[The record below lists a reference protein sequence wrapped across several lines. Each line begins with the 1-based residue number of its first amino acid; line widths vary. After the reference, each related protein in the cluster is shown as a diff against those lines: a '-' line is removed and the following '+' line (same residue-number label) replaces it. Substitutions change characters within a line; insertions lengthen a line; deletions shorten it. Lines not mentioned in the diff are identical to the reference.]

1 MGNAL
6 SVLFF
11 LACYLRRKTFLHL
24 DFNNFGFES
33 AILKEI
39 FAVGIPVTTSQALIS
54 VAQMVQNNLAAG
66 YGDTTV
72 AALGISLKLM
82 TIGTFIFMGFSAGC
96 QPLMGFNYG
105 SGNFRRLRE
114 FIKTGI
120 IVTTL
125 IGLGLLLTMWIS
137 APYLVSTFTPLDDV
151 QAAAAT
157 ILRTLIF
164 SLPFMGGITLCTTT
178 FQAMGGQPIKAFILT
193 AARQGGIFL
202 YSPIIPAQ
210 SLIRLE
216 GGHALVPTN
225 CRFGHD
231 FAGRDFSIAC
241 LTRVGGEGRGQP
253 APENKAFPGG

>member
-1 MGNAL
+1 
-6 SVLFF
+6 
-11 LACYLRRKTFLHL
+11 
-24 DFNNFGFES
+24 
-33 AILKEI
+33 
-39 FAVGIPVTTSQALIS
+39 
-54 VAQMVQNNLAAG
+54 
-66 YGDTTV
+66 
-72 AALGISLKLM
+72 
-82 TIGTFIFMGFSAGC
+82 IFMGFSAGC

-178 FQAMGGQPIKAFILT
+178 FQAMGQPIKAFILT
-193 AARQGGIFL
+193 AARQGIFYIPL
-202 YSPIIPAQ
+202 LFLLNHLFGWRGMLLSQPIAD
-210 SLIRLE
+210 
-216 GGHALVPTN
+216 LVMILLAATFLLHVL
-225 CRFGHD
+225 RG
-231 FAGRDFSIAC
+231 
-241 LTRVGGEGRGQP
+241 LGEGRGQP
-253 APENKAFPGG
+253 APENKAFPG

>member
-1 MGNAL
+1 
-6 SVLFF
+6 
-11 LACYLRRKTFLHL
+11 
-24 DFNNFGFES
+24 
-33 AILKEI
+33 
-39 FAVGIPVTTSQALIS
+39 
-54 VAQMVQNNLAAG
+54 
-66 YGDTTV
+66 
-72 AALGISLKLM
+72 
-82 TIGTFIFMGFSAGC
+82 
-96 QPLMGFNYG
+96 
-105 SGNFRRLRE
+105 
-114 FIKTGI
+114 
-120 IVTTL
+120 
-125 IGLGLLLTMWIS
+125 MWIS

>member
-125 IGLGLLLTMWIS
+125 IGLGFCSQCGSRRRI
-137 APYLVSTFTPLDDV
+137 
-151 QAAAAT
+151 
-157 ILRTLIF
+157 
-164 SLPFMGGITLCTTT
+164 
-178 FQAMGGQPIKAFILT
+178 
-193 AARQGGIFL
+193 
-202 YSPIIPAQ
+202 
-210 SLIRLE
+210 
-216 GGHALVPTN
+216 
-225 CRFGHD
+225 
-231 FAGRDFSIAC
+231 
-241 LTRVGGEGRGQP
+241 
-253 APENKAFPGG
+253 